1 MTRVEM
7 ASIRTSG
14 ANHHGPRR
22 ADGGGQDGSG
32 QDGVG
37 QDGAGR
43 LTREQ
48 SKANTRERLL
58 NAARSVFARN
68 GYHGASVEEV
78 ASEAGFSTGALYS
91 NFGGKEDLFL
101 ALMEREIKTHA
112 DEIAA
117 AVEHR
122 HSVAERAT
130 GGARQWMTMIER
142 EPELLLLFM
151 EFWAYGVR
159 DPDMRPQVAA
169 QFGEMR
175 KLLTRL
181 ISDGMR
187 EFELELELPAEQLAL
202 AIDALADGIARQKLT
217 DPDAVPD
224 ELMGRI
230 LSLLF
235 AAVTRPAGA
244 PPGGDPPAGTGT
256 RSER

>member
-1 MTRVEM
+1 MDT
-7 ASIRTSG
+7 A
-14 ANHHGPRR
+14 
-22 ADGGGQDGSG
+22 
-32 QDGVG
+32 
-37 QDGAGR
+37 R

-58 NAARSVFARN
+58 NAARTVFAHN
-68 GYHGASVEEV
+68 GFHGASVEEV

-101 ALMEREIKTHA
+101 ALMEREIETHA
-112 DEIAA
+112 REIST
-117 AVEHR
+117 AVGER

-130 GGARQWMTMIER
+130 GGAKQWMTMIDR

-159 DPDMRPQVAA
+159 DPDMRPRVAE
-169 QFGEMR
+169 QFGHMR
-175 KLLTRL
+175 QLLTRL
-181 ISDGMR
+181 VADGIR
-187 EFELELELPAEQLAL
+187 EFDLELELPAEHLAL

-235 AAVTRPAGA
+235 AAVTRPAGSVTR
-244 PPGGDPPAGTGT
+244 PAGSVTRPARTDT
-256 RSER
+256 RSAP